1 MNAVFFFLCSI
12 SFPCLFFFQD
22 IPIHKFLKICHQ
34 IEGRVAS
41 SPTRTSEGNLESVL
55 RKSIVDLS
63 KAREEPLVR
72 FLYLILDKLILLLVR
87 PPIISGTVG
96 KENLEYPSIEA
107 HCD

>member
-1 MNAVFFFLCSI
+1 M
-12 SFPCLFFFQD
+12 
-22 IPIHKFLKICHQ
+22 
-34 IEGRVAS
+34 
-41 SPTRTSEGNLESVL
+41 

-96 KENLEYPSIEA
+96 INPKLCVSMFLVIFHMHTPGGWVSCKQPSP
-107 HCD
+107 